1 VSISRRRPLIAA
13 LFVTLASALALTAG
27 QPAHAGT
34 AEAAQPLPP
43 LPVSLPSDQGHYHDV
58 GATLQSG
65 SDGGIAALTVAQPF
79 LAPGDSHS
87 LAAVAARSADGS
99 DNVQV
104 GWTVDPVLNGDNL
117 PRLFVFYRSNG
128 TDACY
133 NVCGF
138 EPYPTSTIR
147 VGADLSKSVGSSKTF
162 GIQHSGDRWWI
173 AYDAEWIGSFPDT
186 LWSGAFTRTGAM
198 QYFGE
203 VATTMAEPNCN
214 TWMGTGYSPDAI
226 ESARFSSIHLIN
238 GDNSTLAINPT
249 DNVYGVKQVS
259 ATSIRFGGGA
269 HC

>member
-13 LFVTLASALALTAG
+13 LFVTLASALALTAA

-43 LPVSLPSDQGHYHDV
+43 LPVFSPSDHGYYHDV
-58 GATLQSG
+58 GATQLSG
-65 SDGGIAALTVAQPF
+65 SDGGFAALTVAQPSV
-79 LAPGDSHS
+79 APGDSHS

-104 GWTVDPVLNGDNL
+104 GWTVDPVLNGDER
-117 PRLFVFYRSNG
+117 PHLFVFYRSNQ

-138 EPYPTSTIR
+138 EPYGPSTIR
-147 VGADLSKSVGSSKTF
+147 VGADLWASVGSTKTF
-162 GIQHSGDRWWI
+162 GIEHSGDRWWI
-173 AYDAEWIGSFPDT
+173 AYDTEWIGSFPDT

-203 VATTMAEPNCN
+203 VAAQTAEPNC
-214 TWMGTGYSPDAI
+214 TSMGTGYSPDSTQ
-226 ESARFSSIHLIN
+226 SARFSSIALIN

-259 ATSIRFGGGA
+259 GTSIRFGGPGR
-269 HC
+269 C